1 MFFAF
6 SAWDETNLGITA
18 RVQLALFCSLP
29 VWGFWRAGCRVC
41 AGGSV
46 FAGLAF
52 FWGWLVR
59 VGSPPAVVG
68 WVGSA
73 CPLPWLLVQGC
84 SVCILLLGVV
94 GFLGGYGLPPP
105 GWGAVN
111 RLGVISFSIYGLGLL
126 YFFSNPLPVWLVLT
140 AFNG

>member
-1 MFFAF
+1 M
-6 SAWDETNLGITA
+6 
-18 RVQLALFCSLP
+18 
-29 VWGFWRAGCRVC
+29 GCRVC

-46 FAGLAF
+46 FTCLAF

-94 GFLGGYGLPPP
+94 GFLGGMVYRPSLFFLG
-105 GWGAVN
+105 GAVN
-111 RLGVISFSIYGLGLL
+111 LLGVISFSVSGWGYSI
-126 YFFSNPLPVWLVLT
+126 FLVIL
-140 AFNG
+140 FLFG